1 MIRFRNHNKKNRLS
15 SKHFLLIMTL
25 GCVGVFLLSLTFN
38 ISGGPLNAVAGYV
51 FVPMQDGINRTGSW
65 LSGKANDFRT
75 LSEVIAENEE
85 LKQQVADLT
94 QDNISLKLEKYELE
108 NYRKLFELDEKY
120 PAYEK
125 VAANV
130 IAMDSVNWF
139 DSFTINRG
147 SKSGIEAGMNVIA
160 GGGLV
165 GIVTDVGPNYAK
177 VRGIIDDTSKVSAM
191 VTSTQTN
198 FIVSGNLQ
206 TMNSDGVITFSGL
219 KDKDDQVSIG
229 DQVVTSYVSD
239 QYQQG
244 ILIGY
249 IASLEEESNHLT
261 KSGTI
266 TPVVDFEHL
275 QEVFVILNKKELDDN
290 NVPVDT
296 QTDTTDTQ
304 SIETESTQDA
314 AQQE

>member
-1 MIRFRNHNKKNRLS
+1 MFRIRNHNKKNRLS

-25 GCVGVFLLSLTFN
+25 GCVGIFLLSLTFN

-51 FVPMQDGINRTGSW
+51 FVPMQNGINNAGSW
-65 LSGKANDFRT
+65 LSKKVNDFRT
-75 LSEVIAENEE
+75 LSEVLEENEQ

-94 QDNISLKLEKYELE
+94 VDNTSLKLEKYELE
-108 NYRKLFELDEKY
+108 NYRKLLELDEKY

-125 VAANV
+125 VAASV

-147 SKSGIEAGMNVIA
+147 SKDGIEVGMNVIA

-177 VRGIIDDTSKVSAM
+177 VRSIIDDTSKVSAM

-206 TMNSDGVITFSGL
+206 TVNSDGVITFSGL
-219 KDKDDQVSIG
+219 KDKDNQVSIG

-249 IASLEEESNHLT
+249 IATLEEESNNLT

-266 TPVVDFEHL
+266 TPIVDFEHI
-275 QEVFVILNKKELDDN
+275 QEVFVILNKKELGEG
-290 NVPVDT
+290 NVPVVEDTETTEVDT
-296 QTDTTDTQ
+296 QTTEVDTQ
-304 SIETESTQDA
+304 
-314 AQQE
+314 

>member
-1 MIRFRNHNKKNRLS
+1 MFRIRNHNKKNRLS

-25 GCVGVFLLSLTFN
+25 GCVGIFLLSLTFN

-51 FVPMQDGINRTGSW
+51 FVPMQNGINNAGSW
-65 LSGKANDFRT
+65 LSQKVNDFRT
-75 LSEVIAENEE
+75 LSEVLEENEQ

-94 QDNISLKLEKYELE
+94 VDNTSLKLEKYELE
-108 NYRKLFELDEKY
+108 NYRKLLELDEKY

-125 VAANV
+125 VAASV

-147 SKSGIEAGMNVIA
+147 SKDGIEVGMNVIA

-177 VRGIIDDTSKVSAM
+177 VRSIIDDTSKVSAM

-206 TMNSDGVITFSGL
+206 TVNSDGVITFSGL
-219 KDKDDQVSIG
+219 KDKDNQVSIG

-249 IASLEEESNHLT
+249 IATLEEESNNLT

-266 TPVVDFEHL
+266 TPIVDFEHI
-275 QEVFVILNKKELDDN
+275 QEVFVILNKKELGEG
-290 NVPVDT
+290 NVPVEEDT
-296 QTDTTDTQ
+296 QTTEADTQ
-304 SIETESTQDA
+304 TTEVDTQ
-314 AQQE
+314 

>member
-1 MIRFRNHNKKNRLS
+1 
-15 SKHFLLIMTL
+15 MTL
-25 GCVGVFLLSLTFN
+25 GCVGIFLLSLTFN

-51 FVPMQDGINRTGSW
+51 FVPMQNGINNAGSW
-65 LSGKANDFRT
+65 LSKKVNDFRT
-75 LSEVIAENEE
+75 LSEVLEENEQ

-94 QDNISLKLEKYELE
+94 VDNTSLKLEKYELE
-108 NYRKLFELDEKY
+108 NYRKLLELDEKY

-125 VAANV
+125 VAASV

-147 SKSGIEAGMNVIA
+147 SKDGIEVGMNVIA

-177 VRGIIDDTSKVSAM
+177 VRSIIDDTSKVSAM

-206 TMNSDGVITFSGL
+206 TVNSDGVITFSGL
-219 KDKDDQVSIG
+219 KDKDNQVSIG

-249 IASLEEESNHLT
+249 IATLEEESNNLT

-266 TPVVDFEHL
+266 TPIVDFEHI
-275 QEVFVILNKKELDDN
+275 QEVFVILNKKELGEG
-290 NVPVDT
+290 NVPVEEDT
-296 QTDTTDTQ
+296 QTTEADTQ
-304 SIETESTQDA
+304 TTEVDTQ
-314 AQQE
+314 

>member
-1 MIRFRNHNKKNRLS
+1 MFRIRNHNKKNRLS

-25 GCVGVFLLSLTFN
+25 GCVGIFLLSLTFN

-51 FVPMQDGINRTGSW
+51 FVPMQNGINNAGSW
-65 LSGKANDFRT
+65 LSQKVNDFRT
-75 LSEVIAENEE
+75 LSEVLEENEQ

-94 QDNISLKLEKYELE
+94 VDNTSLKLEKYELE
-108 NYRKLFELDEKY
+108 NYRKLLELDEKY

-125 VAANV
+125 VAASV

-147 SKSGIEAGMNVIA
+147 SKDGIEVGMNVIA

-177 VRGIIDDTSKVSAM
+177 VRSIIDDTSKVSAM

-206 TMNSDGVITFSGL
+206 TVNSDGVITFSGL
-219 KDKDDQVSIG
+219 KDKDNQVSIG

-249 IASLEEESNHLT
+249 IATLEEESNNLT

-266 TPVVDFEHL
+266 TPIVDFEHI
-275 QEVFVILNKKELDDN
+275 QEVFVILNKKGLGEG
-290 NVPVDT
+290 NVPVEEDTQTTEVDT
-296 QTDTTDTQ
+296 QTTEVDTQ
-304 SIETESTQDA
+304 
-314 AQQE
+314 

>member
-1 MIRFRNHNKKNRLS
+1 MFRIRNHNKKNRLS

-25 GCVGVFLLSLTFN
+25 GCVGIFLLSLTFN

-51 FVPMQDGINRTGSW
+51 FVPMQNGINNAGSW
-65 LSGKANDFRT
+65 LSQKVNDFRT
-75 LSEVIAENEE
+75 LSEVLEENEQ

-94 QDNISLKLEKYELE
+94 VDNTSLKLEKYELE
-108 NYRKLFELDEKY
+108 NYRKLLELDEKY

-125 VAANV
+125 VAASV

-147 SKSGIEAGMNVIA
+147 SKDGIEVGMNVIA

-177 VRGIIDDTSKVSAM
+177 VRSIIDDTSKVSAM

-206 TMNSDGVITFSGL
+206 TVNSDGVITFSGL
-219 KDKDDQVSIG
+219 KDKDNQVSIG

-249 IASLEEESNHLT
+249 ITTMEEESNNLT

-266 TPVVDFEHL
+266 TPIVDFEHI
-275 QEVFVILNKKELDDN
+275 QEVFVILNKKELGEE
-290 NVPVDT
+290 NVPVVEDT
-296 QTDTTDTQ
+296 QTTEVDTQ
-304 SIETESTQDA
+304 
-314 AQQE
+314 

>member
-1 MIRFRNHNKKNRLS
+1 MFRIRNHNKKNRLS

-25 GCVGVFLLSLTFN
+25 GCVGIFLLSLTFN

-51 FVPMQDGINRTGSW
+51 FVPMQNGINNAGSW
-65 LSGKANDFRT
+65 LSKKVNDFRT
-75 LSEVIAENEE
+75 LSEVLEENEQ

-94 QDNISLKLEKYELE
+94 VDNTSLKLEKYELE
-108 NYRKLFELDEKY
+108 NYRKLLELDEKY

-125 VAANV
+125 VAASV

-147 SKSGIEAGMNVIA
+147 SKDGIEVGMNVIA

-177 VRGIIDDTSKVSAM
+177 VRSIIDDTSKVSAM

-206 TMNSDGVITFSGL
+206 TVNSDGVITFSGL
-219 KDKDDQVSIG
+219 KDKDNKVSIG

-249 IASLEEESNHLT
+249 IATLEEESNNLT
-261 KSGTI
+261 KTGTI
-266 TPVVDFEHL
+266 TPIVDFEHI
-275 QEVFVILNKKELDDN
+275 QEVFVILNKKELGEG
-290 NVPVDT
+290 NVPVEEDTQTTEVDT
-296 QTDTTDTQ
+296 QTTEVDTQ
-304 SIETESTQDA
+304 
-314 AQQE
+314 

>member
-1 MIRFRNHNKKNRLS
+1 MFRIRNHNKKNRLS

-25 GCVGVFLLSLTFN
+25 GCVGIFLLSLTFN

-51 FVPMQDGINRTGSW
+51 FVPMQNGINNAGSW
-65 LSGKANDFRT
+65 LSKKVNDFRT
-75 LSEVIAENEE
+75 LSEVLEENEQ

-94 QDNISLKLEKYELE
+94 VDNTSLKLEKYELE
-108 NYRKLFELDEKY
+108 NYRKLLELDEKY

-125 VAANV
+125 VAASV

-147 SKSGIEAGMNVIA
+147 SKDGIEVGMNVIA

-177 VRGIIDDTSKVSAM
+177 VRSIIDDTSKVSAM

-206 TMNSDGVITFSGL
+206 TVNSDGVITFSGL
-219 KDKDDQVSIG
+219 KDKDNQVSIG

-249 IASLEEESNHLT
+249 IATLEEESNNLT

-266 TPVVDFEHL
+266 TPIVDFEHI
-275 QEVFVILNKKELDDN
+275 QEVFVILNKKELGEG
-290 NVPVDT
+290 NVPVEEDT
-296 QTDTTDTQ
+296 QTTEADTQ
-304 SIETESTQDA
+304 TTEVDTQ
-314 AQQE
+314 

>member
-1 MIRFRNHNKKNRLS
+1 
-15 SKHFLLIMTL
+15 MTL
-25 GCVGVFLLSLTFN
+25 GCVGIFLLSLTFN

-51 FVPMQDGINRTGSW
+51 FVPMQNGINNAGSW
-65 LSGKANDFRT
+65 LSRKVNDFRT
-75 LSEVIAENEE
+75 LSEVLEENEQ

-94 QDNISLKLEKYELE
+94 VDNTSLKLEKYELE
-108 NYRKLFELDEKY
+108 NYRKLLELDEKY

-125 VAANV
+125 VAASV

-147 SKSGIEAGMNVIA
+147 SKDGIEVGMNVIA

-177 VRGIIDDTSKVSAM
+177 VRSIIDDTSKVSAM

-206 TMNSDGVITFSGL
+206 TVNSDGVITFSGL
-219 KDKDDQVSIG
+219 KDKDNQVSIG

-249 IASLEEESNHLT
+249 ITTMEEESNNLT

-266 TPVVDFEHL
+266 TPIVDFEHI
-275 QEVFVILNKKELDDN
+275 QEVFVILNKKEFGEE
-290 NVPVDT
+290 NVPVVEDT
-296 QTDTTDTQ
+296 QTTEVDTQ
-304 SIETESTQDA
+304 
-314 AQQE
+314 

>member
-1 MIRFRNHNKKNRLS
+1 
-15 SKHFLLIMTL
+15 MTL
-25 GCVGVFLLSLTFN
+25 GCVGIFLLSLTFN

-51 FVPMQDGINRTGSW
+51 FVPMQNGINNAGSW
-65 LSGKANDFRT
+65 LSQKVNDFRT
-75 LSEVIAENEE
+75 LSEVLEENEQ

-94 QDNISLKLEKYELE
+94 VDNTSLKLEKYELE
-108 NYRKLFELDEKY
+108 NYRKLLELDEKY

-125 VAANV
+125 VAASV

-147 SKSGIEAGMNVIA
+147 SKDGIEVGMNVIA

-177 VRGIIDDTSKVSAM
+177 VRSIIDDTSKVSAM

-206 TMNSDGVITFSGL
+206 TVNSDGVITFSGL
-219 KDKDDQVSIG
+219 KDKDNQVSIG

-249 IASLEEESNHLT
+249 IATLEEESNNLT

-266 TPVVDFEHL
+266 TPIVDFEHI
-275 QEVFVILNKKELDDN
+275 QEVFVILNKKELGEG
-290 NVPVDT
+290 NVPVEEDTQTTEVDT
-296 QTDTTDTQ
+296 QTTEVDTQ
-304 SIETESTQDA
+304 
-314 AQQE
+314 

>member
-1 MIRFRNHNKKNRLS
+1 MFRIRNHNKKNRLS

-25 GCVGVFLLSLTFN
+25 GCVGIFLLSLTFN

-51 FVPMQDGINRTGSW
+51 FVPMQNGINNAGSW
-65 LSGKANDFRT
+65 LSQKVNDFRT
-75 LSEVIAENEE
+75 LSEVLEENEQ

-94 QDNISLKLEKYELE
+94 VDNTSLKLEKYELE
-108 NYRKLFELDEKY
+108 NYRKLLELDEKY

-125 VAANV
+125 VAASV

-147 SKSGIEAGMNVIA
+147 SKDGIEVGMNVIA

-177 VRGIIDDTSKVSAM
+177 VRSIIDDTSKVSAM

-206 TMNSDGVITFSGL
+206 TVNSDGVITFSGL
-219 KDKDDQVSIG
+219 KDKDNQVSIG

-249 IASLEEESNHLT
+249 IATLEEESNNLT

-266 TPVVDFEHL
+266 TPIVDFEHI
-275 QEVFVILNKKELDDN
+275 QEVFVILNKKELGEG
-290 NVPVDT
+290 NVPVEEDTQTTEVDT
-296 QTDTTDTQ
+296 QTTEVDTQ
-304 SIETESTQDA
+304 
-314 AQQE
+314 

>member
-1 MIRFRNHNKKNRLS
+1 MFRIRNHNKKNRLS

-25 GCVGVFLLSLTFN
+25 GCVGIFLLSLTFN

-51 FVPMQDGINRTGSW
+51 FVPMQNGINNAGSW
-65 LSGKANDFRT
+65 LSQKVNDFRT
-75 LSEVIAENEE
+75 LSEVLEENEQ

-94 QDNISLKLEKYELE
+94 VDNTSLKLEKYELE
-108 NYRKLFELDEKY
+108 NYRKLLELDEKY

-125 VAANV
+125 VAASV

-147 SKSGIEAGMNVIA
+147 SKDGIEVGMNVIA

-177 VRGIIDDTSKVSAM
+177 VRSIIDDTSKVSAM

-206 TMNSDGVITFSGL
+206 TVNSDGVITFSGL
-219 KDKDDQVSIG
+219 KDKDNQVSIG

-249 IASLEEESNHLT
+249 IATLEEESNNLT
-261 KSGTI
+261 KTGTI
-266 TPVVDFEHL
+266 TPIVDFEHI
-275 QEVFVILNKKELDDN
+275 QEVFVILNKKELGEG
-290 NVPVDT
+290 NVPVEEDTQTTEVDT
-296 QTDTTDTQ
+296 QTTEVDTQ
-304 SIETESTQDA
+304 
-314 AQQE
+314 

>member
-1 MIRFRNHNKKNRLS
+1 MFRIRNHNKKNRLS

-25 GCVGVFLLSLTFN
+25 GCVGIFLLSLTFN

-51 FVPMQDGINRTGSW
+51 FVPMQNGINNAGSW
-65 LSGKANDFRT
+65 LSKKVNDFRT
-75 LSEVIAENEE
+75 LSEVLEENEQ

-94 QDNISLKLEKYELE
+94 VDNTSLKLEKYELE
-108 NYRKLFELDEKY
+108 NYRKLLELDEKY

-125 VAANV
+125 VAASV

-147 SKSGIEAGMNVIA
+147 SKDGIEVGMNVIA

-177 VRGIIDDTSKVSAM
+177 VRSIIDDTSKVSAM

-206 TMNSDGVITFSGL
+206 TVNSDGVITFSGL
-219 KDKDDQVSIG
+219 KDKDNQVSIG
-229 DQVVTSYVSD
+229 DQVVTSYVSN

-249 IASLEEESNHLT
+249 IATLEEESNNLT

-266 TPVVDFEHL
+266 TPIVDFEHI
-275 QEVFVILNKKELDDN
+275 QEVFVILNKKELGEG
-290 NVPVDT
+290 NVPVVEDTETTEVDT
-296 QTDTTDTQ
+296 QTTEVDTQ
-304 SIETESTQDA
+304 
-314 AQQE
+314 

>member
-1 MIRFRNHNKKNRLS
+1 MFRIRNHNKKNRLS

-25 GCVGVFLLSLTFN
+25 GCVGIFLLSLTFN

-51 FVPMQDGINRTGSW
+51 FVPMQNGINNAGSW
-65 LSGKANDFRT
+65 LSRKVNDFRT
-75 LSEVIAENEE
+75 LSEVLEENEQ

-94 QDNISLKLEKYELE
+94 VDNTSLKLEKYELE
-108 NYRKLFELDEKY
+108 NYRKLLELDEKY

-125 VAANV
+125 VAASV

-147 SKSGIEAGMNVIA
+147 SKDGIEVGMNVIA

-177 VRGIIDDTSKVSAM
+177 VRSIIDDTSRVSAM

-206 TMNSDGVITFSGL
+206 TVNSDGVITFSGL
-219 KDKDDQVSIG
+219 KDKDNKVSIG

-249 IASLEEESNHLT
+249 IATLEEESNNLT
-261 KSGTI
+261 KTGTI
-266 TPVVDFEHL
+266 TPIVDFEHI
-275 QEVFVILNKKELDDN
+275 QEVFVILNKKELGEG
-290 NVPVDT
+290 NVPVEEDTQTTEVDT
-296 QTDTTDTQ
+296 QTTEVDTQ
-304 SIETESTQDA
+304 
-314 AQQE
+314 

>member
-1 MIRFRNHNKKNRLS
+1 
-15 SKHFLLIMTL
+15 MTL
-25 GCVGVFLLSLTFN
+25 GCVGIFLLSLTFN

-51 FVPMQDGINRTGSW
+51 FVPMQNGINNAGSW
-65 LSGKANDFRT
+65 LSQKVNDFRT
-75 LSEVIAENEE
+75 LSEVLEENEQ

-94 QDNISLKLEKYELE
+94 VDNTSLKLEKYELE
-108 NYRKLFELDEKY
+108 NYRKLLELDEKY

-125 VAANV
+125 VAASV

-147 SKSGIEAGMNVIA
+147 SKDGIEVGMNVIA

-177 VRGIIDDTSKVSAM
+177 VRSIIDDTSKVSAM

-206 TMNSDGVITFSGL
+206 TVNSDGVITFSGL
-219 KDKDDQVSIG
+219 KDKDNQVSIG

-249 IASLEEESNHLT
+249 IATLEEESNNLT

-266 TPVVDFEHL
+266 TPIVDFEHI
-275 QEVFVILNKKELDDN
+275 QEVFVILNKKELGEG
-290 NVPVDT
+290 NVPVVEDTETTEVDT
-296 QTDTTDTQ
+296 QTTEVDTQ
-304 SIETESTQDA
+304 
-314 AQQE
+314 

>member
-1 MIRFRNHNKKNRLS
+1 MFRIRNHNKKNRLS

-25 GCVGVFLLSLTFN
+25 GCVGIFLLSLTFN

-51 FVPMQDGINRTGSW
+51 FVPMQNGINNAGSW
-65 LSGKANDFRT
+65 LSGKVNDFRT
-75 LSEVIAENEE
+75 LSEVLEENEQ

-94 QDNISLKLEKYELE
+94 ADNTSLKLEKYELE
-108 NYRKLFELDEKY
+108 NYRKLLELDEKY

-147 SKSGIEAGMNVIA
+147 SKDGIQTGMNVIA

-177 VRGIIDDTSKVSAM
+177 VRAIIDDTSKVSAM

-206 TMNSDGVITFSGL
+206 TVNSDGVITFSGL
-219 KDKDDQVSIG
+219 KDKDNQVSIG

-249 IASLEEESNHLT
+249 IATLEEESNNLT

-266 TPVVDFEHL
+266 TPIVDFEHI
-275 QEVFVILNKKELDDN
+275 QEVFVILNKKELGEG
-290 NVPVDT
+290 NVPVEEDT
-296 QTDTTDTQ
+296 QTTEADTQ
-304 SIETESTQDA
+304 TTEVDTQ
-314 AQQE
+314 

>member
-1 MIRFRNHNKKNRLS
+1 ML
-15 SKHFLLIMTL
+15 
-25 GCVGVFLLSLTFN
+25 
-38 ISGGPLNAVAGYV
+38 
-51 FVPMQDGINRTGSW
+51 
-65 LSGKANDFRT
+65 
-75 LSEVIAENEE
+75 EENEQ

-94 QDNISLKLEKYELE
+94 VDNTSLKLEKYELE
-108 NYRKLFELDEKY
+108 NYRKLLELDEKY

-125 VAANV
+125 VAASV

-147 SKSGIEAGMNVIA
+147 SKDGIEVGMNVIA

-177 VRGIIDDTSKVSAM
+177 VRSIIDDTSKVSAM

-206 TMNSDGVITFSGL
+206 TVNSDGVITFSGL
-219 KDKDDQVSIG
+219 KDKDNQVSIG

-249 IASLEEESNHLT
+249 IATLEEESNNLT

-266 TPVVDFEHL
+266 TPIVDFEHI
-275 QEVFVILNKKELDDN
+275 QEVFVILNKKELGEG
-290 NVPVDT
+290 NVPVEEDTQTTEVDT
-296 QTDTTDTQ
+296 QTTEVDTQ
-304 SIETESTQDA
+304 
-314 AQQE
+314 

>member
-1 MIRFRNHNKKNRLS
+1 MFRIRNHNKKNRLS

-25 GCVGVFLLSLTFN
+25 GCVGIFLLSLTFN

-51 FVPMQDGINRTGSW
+51 FVPMQNGINNAGSW
-65 LSGKANDFRT
+65 LSQKVNDFRT
-75 LSEVIAENEE
+75 LSEVLEENEQ

-94 QDNISLKLEKYELE
+94 VDNTSLKLEKYELE
-108 NYRKLFELDEKY
+108 NYRKLLELDEKY

-125 VAANV
+125 VAASV

-147 SKSGIEAGMNVIA
+147 SKDGIEVGMNVIA

-177 VRGIIDDTSKVSAM
+177 VRSIIDDTSKVSAM

-206 TMNSDGVITFSGL
+206 TVNSDGVITFSGL
-219 KDKDDQVSIG
+219 KDKDNQVSIG

-239 QYQQG
+239 
-244 ILIGY
+244 
-249 IASLEEESNHLT
+249 
-261 KSGTI
+261 
-266 TPVVDFEHL
+266 PV
-275 QEVFVILNKKELDDN
+275 
-290 NVPVDT
+290 
-296 QTDTTDTQ
+296 
-304 SIETESTQDA
+304 
-314 AQQE
+314 

>member
-1 MIRFRNHNKKNRLS
+1 MFRIRNHNKKNRLS

-25 GCVGVFLLSLTFN
+25 GCVGIFLLSLTFN

-51 FVPMQDGINRTGSW
+51 FVPMQNGINNAGSW
-65 LSGKANDFRT
+65 LSRKVNDFRT
-75 LSEVIAENEE
+75 LSEVLEENEQ

-94 QDNISLKLEKYELE
+94 VDNTSLKLEKYELE
-108 NYRKLFELDEKY
+108 NYRKLLELDEKY

-125 VAANV
+125 VAASV

-147 SKSGIEAGMNVIA
+147 SKDGIEVGMNVIA

-177 VRGIIDDTSKVSAM
+177 VRSIIDDTSKVSAM

-206 TMNSDGVITFSGL
+206 TVNSDGVITFSGL
-219 KDKDDQVSIG
+219 KDKDNQVSIG

-249 IASLEEESNHLT
+249 ITTMEEESNNLT

-266 TPVVDFEHL
+266 TPIVDFEHI
-275 QEVFVILNKKELDDN
+275 QEVFVILNKKELGEE
-290 NVPVDT
+290 NVPVVEDT
-296 QTDTTDTQ
+296 QTTEVDTQ
-304 SIETESTQDA
+304 
-314 AQQE
+314 